1 MTLHTNQSSTNT
13 QELHCVTNK
22 ENIGNHV
29 YQLYTPVLDNSSIFI
44 FLPNIF
50 VVPLSVFP
58 FFAEEALNI
67 KLLCQLLW
75 HMVLG
80 VFSQV
85 LTPSESHFEVD
96 HQMTSVLPDST
107 ISSPYRVVNTITI
120 YPSHHDF
127 LMMKLHWLT
136 WIR

>member
-58 FFAEEALNI
+58 FFAEEFT
-67 KLLCQLLW
+67 Q
-75 HMVLG
+75 
-80 VFSQV
+80 
-85 LTPSESHFEVD
+85 
-96 HQMTSVLPDST
+96 HQTFVST
-107 ISSPYRVVNTITI
+107 TLAHGPWRV
-120 YPSHHDF
+120 
-127 LMMKLHWLT
+127 
-136 WIR
+136 